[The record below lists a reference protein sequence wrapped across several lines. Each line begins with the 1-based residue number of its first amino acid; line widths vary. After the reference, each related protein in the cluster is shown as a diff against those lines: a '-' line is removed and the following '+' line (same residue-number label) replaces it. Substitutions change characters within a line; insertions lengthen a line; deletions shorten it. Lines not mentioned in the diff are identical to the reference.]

1 MPQRFGLYEDLSV
14 QENLDL
20 YADLHGVP
28 KMYVTKDLNVF
39 EITDLTQFTQRLAGQ
54 LSGGMKQKLGLACTL
69 VRSPELLLL
78 DEPSVGVDPLSRR
91 DLWIIIEQLVQE
103 ENLSVIISTAYMD
116 EAEKCAYVYIMHEGK
131 ILRKGSPEQLKAL
144 VHEQTWKIKPS
155 EQIKTRIVQA
165 QLLGN
170 SGEIID
176 AVPRGEQVNFI
187 SRQKELST
195 DILPLGL
202 VANRRT
208 PELEDAFIM
217 LLQQNQKQQ
226 ISISQQ
232 AFRLEQNNNSQS
244 DQAVIVVKDL
254 VRTFEILLLLPIRHL
269 LYSVERSL
277 GYLGLNGAGKTTTFR
292 MLCGLLPASSG
303 YLEVAG
309 KTYGRPVLKQE
320 LK

>member
-1 MPQRFGLYEDLSV
+1 M
-14 QENLDL
+14 
-20 YADLHGVP
+20 
-28 KMYVTKDLNVF
+28 

-131 ILRKGSPEQLKAL
+131 ILRQGSPEQLKAL
-144 VHEQTWKIKPS
+144 VHEQTWQIKPS

-187 SRQKELST
+187 SRQK
-195 DILPLGL
+195 
-202 VANRRT
+202 NY
-208 PELEDAFIM
+208 
-217 LLQQNQKQQ
+217 QQ
-226 ISISQQ
+226 I
-232 AFRLEQNNNSQS
+232 F
-244 DQAVIVVKDL
+244 
-254 VRTFEILLLLPIRHL
+254 
-269 LYSVERSL
+269 
-277 GYLGLNGAGKTTTFR
+277 YLWG
-292 MLCGLLPASSG
+292 
-303 YLEVAG
+303 
-309 KTYGRPVLKQE
+309 
-320 LK
+320 